1 MSRANRRT
9 LGYSAWSLA
18 PVAVVTAL
26 LGLRFSVPGVV
37 IALLLSLPWF
47 AWRYDN
53 ESGAFLVLAVLLL
66 LVIAI
71 PALLLLLMAVTH

>member
-1 MSRANRRT
+1 M
-9 LGYSAWSLA
+9 
-18 PVAVVTAL
+18 
-26 LGLRFSVPGVV
+26 

-71 PALLLLLMAVTH
+71 AALLLLLMAVTH